1 MVVFYAAIG
10 MMMKLMM
17 MMRMVMTRVAIM
29 LMITFINHITMDGN
43 KSNYSNNDNLIIHV
57 TVINIKISAFI
68 GITRII
74 ICNDR
79 KYVVHRHDLLPSASA
94 SPDETD
100 VPSIF
105 RASCPRAKIRRR
117 PQRRAKLPSL
127 ID

>member
-68 GITRII
+68 GITIII

-105 RASCPRAKIRRR
+105 RASCPREKIRRR